1 MNKEYLVDVEDDLQ
15 NLEGFN
21 SIKDI
26 GSPDS
31 FRENK
36 CPIKLGENYFGY
48 SQKQFKLSKLFK
60 PNYKSLLYFSIIPIY
75 YFIFY

>member
-31 FRENK
+31 FRTNK
-36 CPIKLGENYFGY
+36 YPIKSIEKYLGKI
-48 SQKQFKLSKLFK
+48 QK
-60 PNYKSLLYFSIIPIY
+60 
-75 YFIFY
+75 

>member
-31 FRENK
+31 FRRNK
-36 CPIKLGENYFGY
+36 YPIKLGENYFEY

>member
-26 GSPDS
+26 GWPD
-31 FRENK
+31 FLDQINAQ
-36 CPIKLGENYFGY
+36 LN
-48 SQKQFKLSKLFK
+48 
-60 PNYKSLLYFSIIPIY
+60 
-75 YFIFY
+75 

>member
-1 MNKEYLVDVEDDLQ
+1 MNKVYLVDVEDDLQ

-31 FRENK
+31 FRRNK
-36 CPIKLGENYFGY
+36 YPIKLGENYFGY

>member
-1 MNKEYLVDVEDDLQ
+1 MIFSSKIVSNFIWKKNLLENDFQ

-31 FRENK
+31 FRPNK
-36 CPIKLGENYFGY
+36 CPIKLGEKYFGKI
-48 SQKQFKLSKLFK
+48 QK
-60 PNYKSLLYFSIIPIY
+60 
-75 YFIFY
+75 

>member
-31 FRENK
+31 FRPNK
-36 CPIKLGENYFGY
+36 CPIKLGEKYFGKI
-48 SQKQFKLSKLFK
+48 QK
-60 PNYKSLLYFSIIPIY
+60 
-75 YFIFY
+75 